1 MEIGESIKY
10 PTTDNDWIKKVVIG
24 GILGMIPIVNFIV
37 QGYYL
42 KILKGSIENKS
53 GMPEW
58 EDWGN
63 LFIKGLIVFIISI
76 IYMLIPIIVISIS
89 VGGAILAAVSGGTDE
104 AIVAAIGA
112 AAGGLLIAFIL
123 MLISLLLL
131 PMALAIYAKEE
142 SFGSAFRFGEII
154 NRIFS
159 NLGSYI
165 LVYLVI
171 IVLGIIVGI
180 ITGILN
186 IIPLL
191 GMVIAIFANFY
202 IVAVAAKMF
211 GEVYTNSKA

>member
-10 PTTDNDWIKKVVIG
+10 PTTDKDWIKKVVIG

-89 VGGAILAAVSGGTDE
+89 VGGAILAAVSGGTE
-104 AIVAAIGA
+104 AMLAAIGA
-112 AAGGLLIAFIL
+112 AAGGLLLGFIL

-180 ITGILN
+180 ITGILS

-191 GMVIAIFANFY
+191 GVVIAIFVNFY
-202 IVAVAAKMF
+202 IVAVAANMF

>member
-89 VGGAILAAVSGGTDE
+89 VGGAILAAISGGTE
-104 AIVAAIGA
+104 AMIAAIGA

-159 NLGSYI
+159 NFGSYI

-186 IIPLL
+186 IIPYL

-202 IVAVAAKMF
+202 IVAVAANMF

>member
-10 PTTDNDWIKKVVIG
+10 PTTDKDWIKKVVIG

-42 KILKGSIENKS
+42 KIIKGSIENKS

-63 LFIKGLIVFIISI
+63 LFIKGLLVFIISI

-89 VGGAILAAVSGGTDE
+89 VGGAIMAAVSGGTE
-104 AIVAAIGA
+104 AMVAAIGA
-112 AAGGLLIAFIL
+112 AAGGFIIGFIL
-123 MLISLLLL
+123 MLIAFLLL

-154 NRIFS
+154 RRILS

-165 LVYLVI
+165 LVYIVI
-171 IVLGIIVGI
+171 IVLGVIVGI

-186 IIPLL
+186 IIPFL
-191 GMVIAIFANFY
+191 GVVIAIFTNFY
-202 IVAVAAKMF
+202 IVAVAANMF

>member
-89 VGGAILAAVSGGTDE
+89 VGGAILAAVSGGTE
-104 AIVAAIGA
+104 AMIAAIGA

-159 NLGSYI
+159 NFGSYI

-186 IIPLL
+186 IIPYL

-202 IVAVAAKMF
+202 IVAVAANMF

>member
-10 PTTDNDWIKKVVIG
+10 PTTDKDWIKKVVIG

-42 KILKGSIENKS
+42 KIIKGSIENKS

-63 LFIKGLIVFIISI
+63 LFIKGLLVFIISI

-89 VGGAILAAVSGGTDE
+89 VGGTIMAAVSGGTE
-104 AIVAAIGA
+104 AMVAAIGA
-112 AAGGLLIAFIL
+112 AAGGFIIGFIL
-123 MLISLLLL
+123 MLIAFLLL

-154 NRIFS
+154 RRILS

-165 LVYLVI
+165 LVYIVI
-171 IVLGIIVGI
+171 IVLGVIVGI

-186 IIPLL
+186 IIPFL
-191 GMVIAIFANFY
+191 GVVIAIFTNFY
-202 IVAVAAKMF
+202 IVAVAANMF

>member
-89 VGGAILAAVSGGTDE
+89 VGGAILAAVSGGTE
-104 AIVAAIGA
+104 AMIAAIGA

-131 PMALAIYAKEE
+131 LMALAIYAKEE

-159 NLGSYI
+159 NFGSYI

-186 IIPLL
+186 IIPYL

-202 IVAVAAKMF
+202 IVAVAANMF

>member
-89 VGGAILAAVSGGTDE
+89 VGGAILAAVSGGTE
-104 AIVAAIGA
+104 AMIAAIGA

-159 NLGSYI
+159 NFGNYI

-186 IIPLL
+186 IIPYL

-202 IVAVAAKMF
+202 IVAVAANMF

>member
-1 MEIGESIKY
+1 
-10 PTTDNDWIKKVVIG
+10 
-24 GILGMIPIVNFIV
+24 
-37 QGYYL
+37 
-42 KILKGSIENKS
+42 
-53 GMPEW
+53 
-58 EDWGN
+58 
-63 LFIKGLIVFIISI
+63 
-76 IYMLIPIIVISIS
+76 
-89 VGGAILAAVSGGTDE
+89 LAAVSGETE

-159 NLGSYI
+159 NLGNYI

-180 ITGILN
+180 ITGILY

>member
-1 MEIGESIKY
+1 MEIVESIKY

-42 KILKGSIENKS
+42 KILKGSIEKNKS

-89 VGGAILAAVSGGTDE
+89 VGGAILAAISGGTE
-104 AIVAAIGA
+104 AMLAAIGA

-123 MLISLLLL
+123 MLISILLL

-142 SFGSAFRFGEII
+142 SFGSAFRLGEII
-154 NRIFS
+154 SRIFS

-191 GMVIAIFANFY
+191 GVAIAIFANFY
-202 IVAVAAKMF
+202 IVAVAANMF